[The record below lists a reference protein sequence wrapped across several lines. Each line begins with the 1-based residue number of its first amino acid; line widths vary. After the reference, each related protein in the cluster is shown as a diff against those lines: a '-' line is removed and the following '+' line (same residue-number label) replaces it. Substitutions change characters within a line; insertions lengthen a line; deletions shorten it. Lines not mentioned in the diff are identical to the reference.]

1 MRFLLLDSHT
11 MMLSGIKSLI
21 IQEFPNAICD
31 TLQQAELLLEMA
43 QKNSYSL
50 VVTELNMPG
59 VNMMA
64 LIELLIAKMPMQ
76 KILVHTSYP
85 DYLYARRLLQMGTR
99 GFVNKSQP
107 ADRLRLAL
115 RNIISGQYYL
125 SNQLIE
131 KNVLGYPSP
140 SGVNPFERLT
150 NREKEVC
157 FLIMKGY
164 RLREMADM
172 MHLQKSTIGTHQSRI
187 LGKLGLQ
194 KPFEIRELAAAYSI
208 PIYE

>member
-1 MRFLLLDSHT
+1 MRFLLLDSQT

-21 IQEFPNAICD
+21 KQEFPNAICD
-31 TLQQAELLLEMA
+31 TLQSAEQLIEMTE
-43 QKNSYSL
+43 KNQYSL

-59 VNMMA
+59 VNMIA
-64 LIELLIAKMPMQ
+64 LIELLIAKMPTQ
-76 KILVHTSYP
+76 KILIYTSYP
-85 DYLYARRLLQMGTR
+85 DYLYARRLLQMGTK

-107 ADRLRLAL
+107 TNSFLLAL
-115 RNIISGQYYL
+115 HNVINGQYYL
-125 SNQLIE
+125 SNQLVE
-131 KNVLGYPSP
+131 KNLLGYIPKP
-140 SGVNPFERLT
+140 GVNPFERLT

-172 MHLQKSTIGTHQSRI
+172 MHLQKSTVGTHQSRI

>member
-1 MRFLLLDSHT
+1 MRFLLLDSQT

-21 IQEFPNAICD
+21 KQEFPNAVCD
-31 TLQQAELLLEMA
+31 TLQRAELLLEMVE
-43 QKNSYSL
+43 KNNYSL

-107 ADRLRLAL
+107 ADRLLLAL

-125 SNQLIE
+125 SNQLVE

>member
-1 MRFLLLDSHT
+1 MRFLLLDSQT

-21 IQEFPNAICD
+21 IQEFPDAICD
-31 TLQQAELLLEMA
+31 TLQQADLLLEMT
-43 QKNSYSL
+43 QKNHYSL
-50 VVTELNMPG
+50 IVTELNMPG

-64 LIELLIAKMPMQ
+64 LIELLIAKMPTQ

-85 DYLYARRLLQMGTR
+85 DYLYARRVLQMGTK

-107 ADRLRLAL
+107 ADRFLLAL
-115 RNIISGQYYL
+115 HNIISGQYYL
-125 SNQLIE
+125 SNQLVE
-131 KNVLGYPSP
+131 KNLLGFLAP

-172 MHLQKSTIGTHQSRI
+172 MNLQKSTIGTHQSRI